1 MRALIALLLTLSIS
15 SFASVDINTASA
27 KELTTL
33 KGIGK
38 AKAEAILRYRQEH
51 CFESIE
57 DLTKVKG
64 IGKKIVEKNANN
76 ITLSECKR

>member
-51 CFESIE
+51 CFKSIE